1 MFHMHLINPSIIC
14 RVRVGGGGDGE
25 VQARDHA
32 SRQRFTIC
40 KGETD
45 VVIDIVNEGP
55 RDAKRPPF
63 DVARDHCLR

>member
-1 MFHMHLINPSIIC
+1 M
-14 RVRVGGGGDGE
+14 
-25 VQARDHA
+25 QARDHA
-32 SRQRFTIC
+32 SRQRFTIF

-63 DVARDHCLR
+63 EIARGGCKSLRDQQIVLMRNH